1 MHLIKRS
8 TQFIAMAIL
17 GVSYSAHADSWNC
30 SHDDLVREVQIEYP
44 EGGSVPC
51 NVIYKKQTEGF
62 EDQVLWSA
70 ENAEGYCEEK
80 ARELVGKLES
90 WGWVCLETVSAETVE
105 QAEEAA
111 EEVMEE
117 AAEEVM
123 EEAAE
128 EVMEEAAEEAEAMEE
143 AVQEAEAVEAMEKTV
158 EPDQDPDTQ

>member
-1 MHLIKRS
+1 MQLIRCS
-8 TQFIAMAIL
+8 TQLIAMAIL

-80 ARELVGKLES
+80 AREFVAKLES
-90 WGWVCLETVSAETVE
+90 WGWVCLETVSAAADTE
-105 QAEEAA
+105 QAEEAVEEA
-111 EEVMEE
+111 EESEE
-117 AAEEVM
+117 AVEAV
-123 EEAAE
+123 EEAMEAT
-128 EVMEEAAEEAEAMEE
+128 EEAAEEA
-143 AVQEAEAVEAMEKTV
+143 AESE
-158 EPDQDPDTQ
+158 QDPDIQ

>member
-1 MHLIKRS
+1 MQLRRCS

-80 ARELVGKLES
+80 ARELVAKLES
-90 WGWVCLETVSAETVE
+90 WGWVCLETVSAAADTE
-105 QAEEAA
+105 QAEEAVEEA
-111 EEVMEE
+111 EQAVEEAMEE
-117 AAEEVM
+117 T
-123 EEAAE
+123 
-128 EVMEEAAEEAEAMEE
+128 EEAAEEAVEATDEAMEE
-143 AVQEAEAVEAMEKTV
+143 AVESE
-158 EPDQDPDTQ
+158 QDPDTE

>member
-1 MHLIKRS
+1 MQLIRRI
-8 TQFIAMAIL
+8 TQFIAIAIL

-80 ARELVGKLES
+80 AREFVGKLES
-90 WGWVCLETVSAETVE
+90 WGWVCLETVSAEAVE
-105 QAEEAA
+105 QAEEAEQA
-111 EEVMEE
+111 VEEAVEETEEAVEE
-117 AAEEVM
+117 AADET
-123 EEAAE
+123 
-128 EVMEEAAEEAEAMEE
+128 EE
-143 AVQEAEAVEAMEKTV
+143 AVEEAMDETEEAVEEAV
-158 EPDQDPDTQ
+158 ESDKDPDTQ